1 MPNDRLKSYLNLHLI
16 VFIWGF
22 TAVLGAL
29 ITIAADAIVWYRMLF
44 AALFLGLYVFFS
56 KKSFRIPW
64 TSLLHLT
71 FVGLLIALHWIFFFH
86 AIHVSN
92 VSITL
97 SVFSLG
103 AFLASL
109 LEPLFYG
116 RKVLWYEVF
125 FGLVII
131 AALSIIMRVEVN
143 YFEGMLFALVSIV
156 LGVLFTL
163 YNGKLIQKHDSAVI
177 TFYEFLAGVLFIS
190 CYFLLQ
196 NKFTL
201 DFFTVSINNWLLL
214 LVLSSVCTAYA
225 FTASVKVMK
234 QLSPYTVML
243 TTNLEPVYGII
254 LAYFIIGGKEKM
266 SGSFYAGAIIIIL
279 TVILNG
285 VLKHQLNKK
294 IKKNNSNIEEN
305 GFCTTK

>member
-22 TAVLGAL
+22 TAILGAL
-29 ITIAADAIVWYRMLF
+29 ITIAADVIVWYRMLF
-44 AALFLGLYVFFS
+44 AALFLGLYIFS
-56 KKSFRIPW
+56 SRRSFRVPW
-64 TSLLHLT
+64 YSLLKLS

-131 AALSIIMRVEVN
+131 AALAVIMQVEVN

-163 YNGKLIQKHDSAVI
+163 SNGKLIQNHDSAVI
-177 TFYEFLAGVLFIS
+177 TFYEFLAGIFFIS
-190 CYFLLQ
+190 CYFFFQ
-196 NKFTL
+196 NKFTVA
-201 DFFTVSINNWLLL
+201 FFDVSFNNWMLL

-234 QLSPYTVML
+234 Q
-243 TTNLEPVYGII
+243 
-254 LAYFIIGGKEKM
+254 
-266 SGSFYAGAIIIIL
+266 
-279 TVILNG
+279 
-285 VLKHQLNKK
+285 
-294 IKKNNSNIEEN
+294 
-305 GFCTTK
+305 

>member
-1 MPNDRLKSYLNLHLI
+1 MQNDNLKSYLNLHLI

-22 TAVLGAL
+22 TAILGAL
-29 ITIAADAIVWYRMLF
+29 ITISADAIVWYRMFF
-44 AALFLGLYVFFS
+44 AAVFLALFLFA
-56 KKSFRIPW
+56 KKTSFKIPLR
-64 TSLLHLT
+64 SFLKLL

-103 AFLASL
+103 AFFASI

-131 AALSIIMRVEVN
+131 AGLAMIMNVEIN
-143 YFEGMLFALVSIV
+143 YFAGMMYALVSII

-163 YNGKLIQKHDSAVI
+163 MNGKLIEKHNSAVI
-177 TFYEFLAGVLFIS
+177 SFYEFLAGVFFIS
-190 CYFLLQ
+190 IYYLFEG
-196 NKFTL
+196 KFSVAFFTL
-201 DFFTVSINNWLLL
+201 SANNWILILIL
-214 LVLSSVCTAYA
+214 ASICTAYA
-225 FTASVKVMK
+225 FTASVKVMEK
-234 QLSPYTVML
+234 LSPYTVML
-243 TTNLEPVYGII
+243 TTNLEPVYGIV

-266 SGSFYAGAIIIIL
+266 STSFYIGAVIIII

-285 VLKHQLNKK
+285 IIKHKHKK
-294 IKKNNSNIEEN
+294 ALLS
-305 GFCTTK
+305 

>member
-1 MPNDRLKSYLNLHLI
+1 MLNDRLKSYLNLHLI

-22 TAVLGAL
+22 TAILGAL
-29 ITIAADAIVWYRMLF
+29 ITIAADVIVWYRMLF
-44 AALFLGLYVFFS
+44 ASLFLAIYIVFS
-56 KKSFRIPW
+56 KRSFQIPW
-64 TSLLHLT
+64 RSLLQLS

-125 FGLVII
+125 FGLVIVV
-131 AALSIIMRVEVN
+131 ALTKIMNIEAV
-143 YFEGMLFALVSIV
+143 YFQGILYALVSIV

-163 YNGKLIQKHDSAVI
+163 SNGKLIQKHDSAVI
-177 TFYEFLAGVLFIS
+177 TFYEFLAGFIFISFYFIWEGKFTPVFFTISANDWILLFI
-190 CYFLLQ
+190 
-196 NKFTL
+196 
-201 DFFTVSINNWLLL
+201 
-214 LVLSSVCTAYA
+214 LSSICTAYA

-243 TTNLEPVYGII
+243 TTNLEPVYGIL

-266 SGSFYAGAIIIIL
+266 KGAFYIGALVIIAV
-279 TVILNG
+279 VILNG
-285 VLKHQLNKK
+285 ILKHRRALKLK
-294 IKKNNSNIEEN
+294 MVK
-305 GFCTTK
+305 